1 MKKLL
6 IIFFAMGSF
15 SVSADCVQMYKD
27 AAVSGGIQAAAMYVT
42 VIGIPLGIYNSYF
55 THQARKMRDLIK
67 EAKARRVGKRT
78 KGLMKSLNGLMSS
91 KSIHKKVLLGNKK
104 GKFCKWVPDPN
115 SRLGQSIS
123 LKLYRD
129 FKNELRFLIDQ
140 NRISKGKNPIWNDAD
155 DLVVR

>member
-15 SVSADCVQMYKD
+15 SVHADCVGEYKEFIARGGLH
-27 AAVSGGIQAAAMYVT
+27 AAGMYVS
-42 VIGIPLGIYNSYF
+42 VIGIPLGIYNSYV

-67 EAKARRVGKRT
+67 EAKARRVAKRT
-78 KGLMKSLNGLMSS
+78 KGLMKSLNGIMSS
-91 KSIHKKVLLGNKK
+91 KAIHKEVLKGNKK

-115 SRLGQSIS
+115 SRIGQSQVVTIYRQFKDS
-123 LKLYRD
+123 LRLK
-129 FKNELRFLIDQ
+129 IDLD
-140 NRISKGKNPIWNDAD
+140 RIGKKQNPIWNDAD